1 MTSKNK
7 IYIITRREI
16 GGDHQSD
23 TYPRA
28 FKTVDEA
35 VKAMSQ
41 WSLRIDHEYE
51 KELGYTTEI
60 VDWTKFQE
68 IDIVDTD
75 DPDHPTLEEL
85 TVEELDI

>member
-1 MTSKNK
+1 MTSKNM

-16 GGDHQSD
+16 GGDHKSD

-28 FKTVDEA
+28 FRTSEEA

-51 KELGYTTEI
+51 KELGYTTKI
-60 VDWTKFQE
+60 VYWTKFQE

-85 TVEELDI
+85 TVEELEI

>member
-1 MTSKNK
+1 MTRKNM
-7 IYIITRREI
+7 IYMITRREI

-28 FKTVDEA
+28 FKTSEEA

-51 KELGYTTEI
+51 KELGYTTKI
-60 VDWTKFQE
+60 VDWLKFQE
-68 IDIVDTD
+68 IDIVDVD